1 MKLSSLLVAVTLVTG
16 LIQSIYAQCTVV
28 ASAQNTVIPCNGSTV
43 LSVNGSGTSQVAF
56 GETFNSGQP
65 FGWQFSQ
72 VVTIA
77 NNTCGVPSL
86 DGSDFMWM
94 GNQSVAPREMTTIP
108 LDVSSG
114 GQVCFDMRY
123 AIQAQASPCEGP
135 DLASEGVYVQYS
147 TDAGLSWTT
156 MNYWSPLGGYDPLMT
171 SWQNYCLPIPAAA
184 QSISTQFRWTQL
196 GVSGAGFDHWGLD
209 NIMITA
215 TVPNYTI
222 TWLHDNYSYAPGV
235 YTGDNP
241 TPVSPTG
248 TTSYIVM
255 MTDSISTCYDTITIS
270 VSYPQIDSVTTVNP
284 TCGSINGSLSA
295 TSSGGAGGYTY
306 SIGAA
311 FQPNGN
317 FTNLDTASYTV
328 IMVDLNNCSD
338 TMIAI
343 LDGVDSLQITNLT
356 SVTTTCGLNNG
367 SIDFDVAGGTPN
379 FQYSLNNGQTYSAA
393 SNFSNLAPGVYPIYV
408 LDQNGCFDTESIE
421 IFPSTNPNIDSFNST
436 LEFCS
441 LSDGGITT
449 STSLG
454 ITPYSFILY
463 QGTNLVD
470 FNTNGTFTGLSS
482 GDYSLLVQD
491 QIGCVDSVIVTV
503 DSIPA
508 PIAPLQDT
516 VLCNLTLQIN
526 GVLSYTGTNWTANS
540 PLVNFSNA
548 SGQNPTIV
556 ADTSG
561 IYSITVTDS
570 VCNFTETFQLTFVA
584 DPFTKVLDTTL
595 CIGET
600 FIISAIVQPQN
611 MAYVWSTDAT
621 STSISVTESDEY
633 IVYASNMCG
642 VSIDTATV
650 EFYFCDLELPNVFTP
665 NNGDETDT
673 TNNYFQLLFY
683 GGLKTFNCTI
693 FNRWGQVVREYDNPA
708 FKWDGKDEAQD
719 DLLEG
724 VYFYVVNAVTNGG
737 KEIQKQGNVTLFRTK
752 KE

>member
-1 MKLSSLLVAVTLVTG
+1 MKLNSLLVSIAL
-16 LIQSIYAQCTVV
+16 LIGTTQSLFSQCTVV

-43 LSVNGSGTSQVAF
+43 LSVTGSGTSQVAF

-65 FGWQFSQ
+65 VGWLFSQ

-86 DGSDFMWM
+86 DGTDFMWM

-156 MNYWSPLGGYDPLMT
+156 MQYWSPLGGYDPLMT
-171 SWQNYCLPIPAAA
+171 SWQNYCIPIPAAA
-184 QSISTQFRWTQL
+184 QTATTQFRWTQL
-196 GVSGAGFDHWGLD
+196 AVSGAPFDHWGLD

-222 TWLHDNYSYAPGV
+222 TWLHDNYSYGPGV
-235 YTGDNP
+235 YTGNNP

-255 MTDSISTCYDTITIS
+255 MTDSINTCYDTISIS
-270 VSYPQIDSVTTVNP
+270 VSYPQIDSITTINP
-284 TCGSINGSLSA
+284 TCGSINGSLTA

-317 FTNLDTASYTV
+317 FSNLDTASYTV
-328 IMVDLNNCSD
+328 IMVDQNNCSD
-338 TMIAI
+338 TMIAV

-356 SVTTTCGLNNG
+356 SVTTTCGLDNG
-367 SIDFDVAGGTPN
+367 TIDFDIDGGTPN
-379 FQYSLNNGQTYSAA
+379 FQYSIDNGTTFSAA
-393 SNFSNLAPGVYPIYV
+393 SNFLNLAPGVYPIYV
-408 LDQNGCFDTESIE
+408 EDQNGCFDTESIE
-421 IFPSTNPNIDSFNST
+421 IFPSTNPNIDNFNST

-441 LSDGGITT
+441 LSDGGITS

-454 ITPYSFILY
+454 ITPYSFVLY
-463 QGTNLVD
+463 QGPTLVS
-470 FNTNGTFTGLSS
+470 FNSTGNFTGLQS
-482 GDYSLLVQD
+482 GDYSLLVVD
-491 QIGCVDSVIVTV
+491 EIGCVDSVIVTV

-540 PLVNFSNA
+540 PLINFSNA
-548 SGQNPTIV
+548 AGQNPTIV

-561 IYSITVTDS
+561 IYSITLTDS
-570 VCNFTETFQLTFVA
+570 VCNFTETFELTFVA
-584 DPFTKVLDTTL
+584 DPFTKVLDSTL

-600 FIISAIVQPQN
+600 QVIAALLQPQN
-611 MAYVWSTDAT
+611 TAYVWSTGAST
-621 STSISVTESDEY
+621 TSISVTETGEY
-633 IVYASNMCG
+633 IVTASNMCG
-642 VSIDTATV
+642 VSIDTATI

-665 NNGDETDT
+665 NNDG
-673 TNNYFQLLFY
+673 NNDYFQLLFF

-693 FNRWGQVVREYDNPA
+693 LNRWGQVIREYDNPA
-708 FKWDGKDEAQD
+708 FMWDGKDEAQD
-719 DLLEG
+719 DVLEG
-724 VYFYVVNAVTNGG
+724 VYFYIVNAVTNGG
-737 KEIQKQGNVTLFRTK
+737 NEIKKHGNVTLVRP
-752 KE
+752 

>member
-1 MKLSSLLVAVTLVTG
+1 MKLINLFVAAAFVATSL
-16 LIQSIYAQCTVV
+16 QSLRAQCTVV
-28 ASAQNTVIPCNGSTV
+28 ASAQNTTIPCNGSTI
-43 LSVNGSGTSQVAF
+43 LSVSGSGTSQVAF
-56 GETFNSGQP
+56 GENFNGGQP
-65 FGWQFSQ
+65 VGWLFSQ

-147 TDAGLSWTT
+147 TNAGMSWTT

-184 QSISTQFRWTQL
+184 QTTSTQFRWTQL
-196 GVSGAGFDHWGLD
+196 AVSGAPFDHWGLD

-215 TVPNYTI
+215 TAPNFNI
-222 TWLHDNYSYAPGV
+222 TWLHDNYSYGPGV
-235 YTGDNP
+235 YTGNNP
-241 TPVSPTG
+241 TPVAPTG

-255 MTDSISTCYDTITIS
+255 MTDSINTCYDTITIS
-270 VSYPQIDSVTTVNP
+270 ISYPQIDSITTINP
-284 TCGSINGSLSA
+284 TCGSINGSLTA
-295 TSSGGAGGYTY
+295 TSSGGAGAYTY

-311 FQPNGN
+311 FQPSGTFN
-317 FTNLDTASYTV
+317 NLDTAMYTI
-328 IMVDLNNCSD
+328 IMVDQNNCSD
-338 TMIAI
+338 TMTAL
-343 LDGVDSLQITNLT
+343 LDGVDSLQIINLT

-367 SIDFDVAGGTPN
+367 VIDFDIDGGTPA
-379 FQYSLNNGQTYSAA
+379 FQYSINSGQTFSAA
-393 SNFSNLAPGVYPIYV
+393 NNFINLAPGVYPIYV
-408 LDQNGCFDTESIE
+408 EDQNGCFDTESIE
-421 IFPSTNPNIDSFNST
+421 IFPSTNPNIDNFNST

-441 LSDGGITT
+441 LSDGGITS

-454 ITPYSFILY
+454 ITPYQFVLY
-463 QGTNLVD
+463 QGLALISNNPT
-470 FNTNGTFTGLSS
+470 GTFTGLQS
-482 GDYSLLVQD
+482 GVYSLLVID
-491 QIGCVDSVIVTV
+491 QIGCVDSVVVTV

-548 SGQNPTIV
+548 AGQNPTIV
-556 ADTSG
+556 ADTAG
-561 IYSITVTDS
+561 IYSITLTDS

-584 DPFTKVLDTTL
+584 DPYTTILDTTL

-600 FIISAIVQPQN
+600 QVLAALVQPQN
-611 MAYVWSTDAT
+611 VNYLWSTGE
-621 STSISVTESDEY
+621 STSAISVTETGDY
-633 IVYASNMCG
+633 IVTTSNMCG
-642 VSIDTATV
+642 ISIDTATI
-650 EFYFCDLELPNVFTP
+650 EFYFCDIEAANVFTP
-665 NNGDETDT
+665 NNDG
-673 TNNYFQLLFY
+673 TNDYFQLLFF
-683 GGLKTFNCTI
+683 GGIKTFNCTI
-693 FNRWGQVVREYDNPA
+693 LNRWGQVIREYDNPA
-708 FKWDGKDEAQD
+708 FMWDGKDESGED
-719 DLLEG
+719 VLEG
-724 VYFYVVNAVTNGG
+724 VYFYIVKAISNGG
-737 KEIQKQGNVTLFRTK
+737 NEIMKHGNVTLVRS
-752 KE
+752 E

>member
-1 MKLSSLLVAVTLVTG
+1 MKLSSLLVAVTLITG
-16 LIQSIYAQCTVV
+16 TFQSVHAQCTVT
-28 ASAQNTVIPCNGSTV
+28 ASATSTIIPCNGSAT
-43 LSVNGSGTSQVAF
+43 LSVTGSGTSQVAF

-65 FGWQFSQ
+65 VGWLFSQ

-86 DGSDFMWM
+86 DGTDFMWM
-94 GNQSVAPREMTTIP
+94 GDQSVAPREMTTIP

-184 QSISTQFRWTQL
+184 QTTATQFRWTQL
-196 GVSGAGFDHWGLD
+196 AVSGAPYDHWGLD

-215 TVPNYTI
+215 TAPNFNI
-222 TWLHDNYSYAPGV
+222 TWLHDNYSYGPGV
-235 YTGDNP
+235 YTGNDP

-255 MTDSISTCYDTITIS
+255 MTDSINTCYDTITIS
-270 VSYPQIDSVTTVNP
+270 VSYPQIDSVTTINP
-284 TCGSINGSLSA
+284 TCGSINGSLTA

-328 IMVDLNNCSD
+328 IMVDQNNCSD

-356 SVTTTCGLNNG
+356 SVTTTCGLDNG
-367 SIDFDVAGGTPN
+367 TINFDIAGGTPI
-379 FQYSLNNGQTYSAA
+379 FQYSIDNGVTFSAA
-393 SNFSNLAPGVYPIYV
+393 VNFIDLAPGVYPIYV
-408 LDQNGCFDTESIE
+408 EDQNGCFDTESVE
-421 IFPSTNPNIDSFNST
+421 IFPSTNPNIDNVSST

-441 LSDGGITT
+441 LSDGGVTS

-454 ITPYSFILY
+454 ITPYSFVLY
-463 QGTNLVD
+463 QGPTLVS
-470 FNTNGTFTGLSS
+470 FNATGTFTGLQS
-482 GDYSLLVQD
+482 GDYSLLVVD

-526 GVLSYTGTNWTANS
+526 GVLSYTGTNWTSNS
-540 PLVNFSNA
+540 PMINFSNA
-548 SGQNPTIV
+548 AGQNPTIV
-556 ADTSG
+556 ADTAG
-561 IYSITVTDS
+561 IYSITLTDS

-584 DPFTKVLDTTL
+584 DPYTKVLDTTL

-600 FIISAIVQPQN
+600 QILAAILQPQN
-611 MAYVWSTDAT
+611 TGYVWSTGAST
-621 STSISVTESDEY
+621 SSISVTESGNY
-633 IVYASNMCG
+633 IVTASNMCG
-642 VSIDTATV
+642 VSIDTASI

-665 NNGDETDT
+665 NNDGKNDF
-673 TNNYFQLLFY
+673 FQLLFF

-693 FNRWGQVVREYDNPA
+693 LNRWGQVVREYDNPA
-708 FKWDGKDEAQD
+708 FMWDGKDEAGD
-719 DLLEG
+719 DVLQG
-724 VYFYVVNAVTNGG
+724 VYFYIVKAVSNGG
-737 KEIQKQGNVTLFRTK
+737 NEILKHGNVTLVRP
-752 KE
+752 